1 MLEFFVN
8 FITGGAGTKCS
19 LFDVRKG
26 HRSDNLVGE
35 IRIKQKEADVFFQA
49 TKALYSA
56 LKGTVNALV

>member
-35 IRIKQKEADVFFQA
+35 IRIKQKEADVFSGN
-49 TKALYSA
+49 KSVVSA
-56 LKGTVNALV
+56 VKRDWINALV

>member
-35 IRIKQKEADVFFQA
+35 IRIKQKEADVNKISDGKMELIPQ
-49 TKALYSA
+49 
-56 LKGTVNALV
+56 LKGTG

>member
-35 IRIKQKEADVFFQA
+35 IRIKQKEADVFSGNKSVVFR
-49 TKALYSA
+49 S
-56 LKGTVNALV
+56 

>member
-35 IRIKQKEADVFFQA
+35 IRIKQKEA
-49 TKALYSA
+49 LYSA
-56 LKGTVNALV
+56 VKRDWINALV